1 MTLLIRFV
9 SIALM
14 VFNSFS
20 LNATKL
26 QVNELLNK
34 ISELQYVDVDSAWYY
49 IEKAEETALQN
60 QSTDSLALIYAR
72 KGYMFYTS
80 GKYFASIQQ
89 FEKAYQLFNE
99 SNNKSGLSYVLNGNG
114 LIYHSQNEFDLA
126 EKAFRQALAIAK
138 PLNDSLGIARSLLN
152 LGFSL
157 NNQGRS
163 EEALKLHQQGLS
175 YLTNF
180 PDHRFVLMTKNQL
193 ASDLVNL
200 KRYREA
206 KDLFLSIIS
215 DYPDLN
221 YWESSFTYAGL
232 AKIALINKQ
241 FQEAYNYAK
250 QSYSY
255 AEKLAAFNDM
265 QRATEILALASK
277 ELNNLADAFK
287 YSQINAS
294 LKDSLHE
301 LSKSQSLNYLQ
312 LQLSETD
319 KQRINTAF
327 ALAKSQALFN
337 SYIIISL
344 LVITLLLIWAVYYF
358 RKNSNINRK
367 LSKELYE
374 SNTELQKNT
383 ELLQKNNIQLKRLN
397 DEKVQLLSVIS
408 HDLKT
413 PFNSM
418 QQIMLLIQDDLLNQ
432 EDYVK
437 LNVMLLDQFNKTKEL
452 MDEILV
458 WANQQL
464 SGVKTVFS
472 EIQLSAF
479 IEDTIKTMSKEYLK
493 KNISINVPLDKP
505 SFHINADKDQ
515 LRIILQNV
523 VHNAIKFSPENGA
536 ITISYQEKA
545 NEKRILIKDE
555 GEGMEQHVVDKI
567 VSGKG
572 VLRSTAGTSNEK
584 GSGLGL
590 LLVKQFLVNNNGYLS
605 VKSELGK
612 GSVFMLHFPN

>member
-1 MTLLIRFV
+1 MSLLLYTI
-9 SIALM
+9 
-14 VFNSFS
+14 VFTAFIKTIFFTINPAFF
-20 LNATKL
+20 LNTDASTYLAKA
-26 QVNELLNK
+26 
-34 ISELQYVDVDSAWYY
+34 SSLQYVDVDSAWYY
-49 IEKAEETALQN
+49 IEKAEGTALQN

-163 EEALKLHQQGLS
+163 EEALEFHQQGLS

-206 KDLFLSIIS
+206 EDLFLSIIS
-215 DYPDLN
+215 DYPDIN

-277 ELNNLADAFK
+277 ELNILADAFK

-327 ALAKSQALFN
+327 ALAKNQALFN

-344 LVITLLLIWAVYYF
+344 LVITFLLIWAVYYF

-374 SNTELQKNT
+374 SNAE
-383 ELLQKNNIQLKRLN
+383 LQKNNIQLKRLN

-418 QQIMLLIQDDLLNQ
+418 QQIMLLIQDDLLNH

-437 LNVMLLDQFNKTKEL
+437 LNVMLLDQFNKTSEL
-452 MDEILV
+452 MNEILA

-479 IEDTIKTMSKEYLK
+479 IEDTIKTRSKEYLE
-493 KNISINVPLDKP
+493 KNISINIPLDSP
-505 SFHINADKDQ
+505 SFHIKADKDQ
-515 LRIILQNV
+515 LRIILQNI
-523 VHNAIKFSPENGA
+523 VHNAIKFSPENGV
-536 ITISYQEKA
+536 ITISYQDKA

-555 GEGMEQHVVDKI
+555 GEGMEQHVVEKI

-605 VKSELGK
+605 VESELGK
-612 GSVFMLHFPN
+612 GSVFILHFPN